1 MTATKNSL
9 LVKKKMDGTIILCEH
24 CGEFLDSFLYPLHLL
39 QKHRDKI
46 HQPFSCA
53 ECDEK
58 FETEKSKELH
68 VRSNHSYWLQCQTCK
83 EYFSNSQSLI
93 AHDVREHNSKKYFHC
108 PFCPRIYLSTHGWEK
123 HMKINHKKIYN
134 QGIRHYNEKKFIA
147 FKKNPILL
155 EILPESCVKYFV
167 T

>member
-1 MTATKNSL
+1 
-9 LVKKKMDGTIILCEH
+9 
-24 CGEFLDSFLYPLHLL
+24 LDSFLYPLHLL

-53 ECDEK
+53 KCDEK

-83 EYFSNSQSLI
+83 EYFSNMQSLI
-93 AHDVREHNSKKYFHC
+93 AHDVRQHNSKKYFHC

-123 HMKINHKKIYN
+123 HMKINHNKIYN